1 MLAFPHLEI
10 TQETLIGRSGFE
22 SCHLHTSIFFVQFF
36 FLAFLV
42 NGDSHKKRFLRLLE
56 LHRLEKLEKFCYST
70 LGIFCADNLH
80 ERLFLSFSCKWGFS
94 YTAVFETFLI
104 ALDNVIQWA
113 PHEI

>member
-1 MLAFPHLEI
+1 MLAFPQLEI

-80 ERLFLSFSCKWGFS
+80 ERLFKGQKCLKFDIFPQISLRIILSNLRLR
-94 YTAVFETFLI
+94 TFLK
-104 ALDNVIQWA
+104 VV
-113 PHEI
+113 